1 MCSGM
6 SDCWVGFAH
15 SCGFTIPTEE
25 TSSMI
30 VNGIRYDELP
40 VVHIK
45 STKNN
50 TIMNVTDHTG
60 MIHLDIVSHVT
71 Q

>member
-1 MCSGM
+1 
-6 SDCWVGFAH
+6 
-15 SCGFTIPTEE
+15 
-25 TSSMI
+25 MI